1 MAISEVSEASV
12 VPEPETPAK
21 GTSWPYRVVSLA
33 WQRRLRVWHRRLAVI
48 TAIQLLLWTVS
59 GIYFAFIDITM
70 VRGEP
75 HLLAPTTQSID
86 LAEFDFP
93 VASTSQILIKPR
105 LPGELVVGVADPES
119 GLTEWL
125 GADGQ
130 PVVPLTPEQAVSLVS
145 SKTDITVD
153 VTEWVTTAAEAAEY
167 RGRQLPLWRAYSEE
181 NPSLRVYIDPRSGD
195 IVAIR
200 NLAWRAWDF
209 LWMLHIMDYDDRDD
223 IGTWLLK
230 LFSVLAL
237 LTAIAGIALYVMI
250 PWRRASKY

>member
-1 MAISEVSEASV
+1 MAASEVSEASE
-12 VPEPETPAK
+12 VPETESK
-21 GTSWPYRVVSLA
+21 WPYRIASLA
-33 WQRRLRVWHRRLAVI
+33 WQRRLRVWHRRLAIV

-59 GIYFAFIDITM
+59 GIYFAFVDITM

-75 HLLAPTTQSID
+75 HRLAPPTQPID
-86 LAEFDFP
+86 LAKFDFP
-93 VASTSQILIKPR
+93 VTSTSQVLIKPR
-105 LPGELVVGVADPES
+105 LPGELVVGVVDPES

-125 GADGQ
+125 GSDGQ
-130 PVVPLTPEQAVSLVS
+130 PVTPLTSEQAISAVS

-153 VTEWVTTAAEAAEY
+153 VTEWVATTAEASEC
-167 RGRQLPLWRAYSEE
+167 RGRQLPLWRAYSAE
-181 NPSLRVYIDPRSGD
+181 NPSLRVYVDPRSGD

-230 LFSVLAL
+230 LFSVMAL
-237 LTAIAGIALYVMI
+237 LTAIAGIALYAMI
-250 PWRRASKY
+250 PWRRAPKD

>member
-1 MAISEVSEASV
+1 MPHLSEGSEISEAS
-12 VPEPETPAK
+12 EKEAR
-21 GTSWPYRVVSLA
+21 WPYRAVSFS

-59 GIYFAFIDITM
+59 GIYFAFVDITL

-75 HLLAPTTQSID
+75 HRLAPQTQPID

-105 LPGELVVGVADPES
+105 LSGELVVGVTDPGS

-125 GADGQ
+125 SPDGQ
-130 PVVPLTPEQAVSLVS
+130 PATLLTAKQAISVVS
-145 SKTDITVD
+145 SKTNIKVN

-181 NPSLRVYIDPRSGD
+181 NPSLRVYVDPRSGD
-195 IVAIR
+195 IVAVR

-237 LTAIAGIALYVMI
+237 FTAIAGIALYVMI
-250 PWRRASKY
+250 PWRRSSKI

>member
-1 MAISEVSEASV
+1 MVAVSEALEASGA
-12 VPEPETPAK
+12 PEK
-21 GTSWPYRVVSLA
+21 GSKWPYRVVSLA
-33 WQRRLRVWHRRLAVI
+33 WQRRLRVWHRRLAI
-48 TAIQLLLWTVS
+48 ATAIQLLLWTVS
-59 GIYFAFIDITM
+59 GVYFAFVDITM

-75 HLLAPTTQSID
+75 HRLAPPTQSID
-86 LAEFDFP
+86 LAKFDFP
-93 VASTSQILIKPR
+93 IASTSQVLIKPR
-105 LPGELVVGVADPES
+105 LSGELVVGVTDPES

-125 GADGQ
+125 GSDGQ
-130 PVVPLTPEQAVSLVS
+130 PVTPLTSEQAISAVS
-145 SKTDITVD
+145 SKTDITVN

-167 RGRQLPLWRAYSEE
+167 RDRQLPLWRAYSLE
-181 NPSLRVYIDPRSGD
+181 NPSLRVYVDPRSGD

-230 LFSVLAL
+230 LFSLMAL

-250 PWRRASKY
+250 PWRRASKD

>member
-1 MAISEVSEASV
+1 MALSEV
-12 VPEPETPAK
+12 PESETPVQGA
-21 GTSWPYRVVSLA
+21 SWPYRVVSLS
-33 WQRRLRVWHRRLAVI
+33 WQRRLRVWHRRLAVV

-75 HLLAPTTQSID
+75 HRLAPPTQSID
-86 LAEFDFP
+86 LATFDFP

-105 LPGELVVGVADPES
+105 LPGELVVGVTDPQS
-119 GLTEWL
+119 GLTDWL
-125 GADGQ
+125 GSDGK
-130 PVVPLTPEQAVSLVS
+130 PVTLLTSEQAVSVVS
-145 SKTDITVD
+145 SKTDIAVD
-153 VTEWVTTAAEAAEY
+153 VSEWVTTAAEAAEY
-167 RGRQLPLWRAYSEE
+167 RGRQLPLWRAYSAD

-230 LFSVLAL
+230 LFSVMAL
-237 LTAIAGIALYVMI
+237 LTAIAGIALYAMI
-250 PWRRASKY
+250 PWRRASKD

>member
-1 MAISEVSEASV
+1 MPESESAEKA
-12 VPEPETPAK
+12 AR
-21 GTSWPYRVVSLA
+21 WPYRAVSLP
-33 WQRRLRVWHRRLAVI
+33 WQRRLRVWHRRLAVV

-75 HLLAPTTQSID
+75 HRLTPPTQSID
-86 LAEFDFP
+86 LAKFDFSL
-93 VASTSQILIKPR
+93 ASTSQVLIKPR
-105 LPGELVVGVADPES
+105 LPGELVVGVSDPES
-119 GLTEWL
+119 GLAEWL
-125 GADGQ
+125 GPDGQ
-130 PVVPLTPEQAVSLVS
+130 PVPPLTAEQAISVVS
-145 SKTDITVD
+145 SKTDISVD

-167 RGRQLPLWRAYSEE
+167 RGRQLPLWRAYNME
-181 NPSLRVYIDPRSGD
+181 NPSLRVYVDPRSGD

-230 LFSVLAL
+230 LFSVMAL

-250 PWRRASKY
+250 PWRRTSKG

>member
-1 MAISEVSEASV
+1 MAISEVSEASE
-12 VPEPETPAK
+12 VP
-21 GTSWPYRVVSLA
+21 GTGSKWPYRVVSLA
-33 WQRRLRVWHRRLAVI
+33 WQRRLRVWHRRLAIV

-59 GIYFAFIDITM
+59 GIYFAFVDITM

-75 HLLAPTTQSID
+75 HRLAPPTQSID
-86 LAEFDFP
+86 LAKFDFP
-93 VASTSQILIKPR
+93 VASTSQVLIKPR
-105 LPGELVVGVADPES
+105 LPGELVVGVTDSES

-125 GADGQ
+125 GPDGQ
-130 PVVPLTPEQAVSLVS
+130 PVTLLTAEQAISAVS
-145 SKTDITVD
+145 SKTDITVN

-167 RGRQLPLWRAYSEE
+167 RGRQLPLWRAYSLE
-181 NPSLRVYIDPRSGD
+181 NPSLRVYVDPRSGD

-230 LFSVLAL
+230 LFSVMAL

-250 PWRRASKY
+250 PWRRASKD

>member
-1 MAISEVSEASV
+1 MSEVSKASGA
-12 VPEPETPAK
+12 PEQAA
-21 GTSWPYRVVSLA
+21 SWPYRAVSLR
-33 WQRRLRVWHRRLAVI
+33 WQRRLRVWHRRLAVV

-75 HLLAPTTQSID
+75 HRLAPASESID
-86 LAEFDFP
+86 LTKFDFP
-93 VASTSQILIKPR
+93 VVSTSQILIKPR
-105 LPGELVVGVADPES
+105 LPGELVFGVADPES
-119 GLTEWL
+119 GITEWL

-130 PVVPLTPEQAVSLVS
+130 PVRPLTAEQAISVVLG
-145 SKTDITVD
+145 KTDITAD

-167 RGRQLPLWRAYSEE
+167 RGRQLPLWRAYSAE
-181 NPSLRVYIDPRSGD
+181 NTSLRIYVDPRSGD

-223 IGTWLLK
+223 IGTLLLK
-230 LFSVLAL
+230 LFSVMAL
-237 LTAIAGIALYVMI
+237 LTAIAGIVLYVMI
-250 PWRRASKY
+250 PWRRASKA

>member
-1 MAISEVSEASV
+1 MPESESAEKA
-12 VPEPETPAK
+12 AR
-21 GTSWPYRVVSLA
+21 WPYRAVSLP
-33 WQRRLRVWHRRLAVI
+33 WQRRLRVWHRRLAVV

-75 HLLAPTTQSID
+75 HRLTPPTQSID
-86 LAEFDFP
+86 LAKFDFP

-105 LPGELVVGVADPES
+105 LPGELVVGITDPAS

-125 GADGQ
+125 YSDGQ
-130 PVVPLTPEQAVSLVS
+130 PVSLLTSEQAISAVS

-167 RGRQLPLWRAYSEE
+167 RGRQLPLWRAYNAE
-181 NPSLRVYIDPRSGD
+181 NPSLRVYVDPRSGD

-230 LFSVLAL
+230 LFSVMAL

-250 PWRRASKY
+250 PWRRSSKP

>member
-1 MAISEVSEASV
+1 MAVSKISEAPQSE
-12 VPEPETPAK
+12 VPDT
-21 GTSWPYRVVSLA
+21 GTSWPFRAVSLA
-33 WQRRLRVWHRRLAVI
+33 WQRRLRIWHRRLAVV

-59 GIYFAFIDITM
+59 GIYFAFVDITM

-75 HLLAPTTQSID
+75 HRLAPPTESIN
-86 LAEFDFP
+86 LANLDFP

-105 LPGELVVGVADPES
+105 LPGELVVGVIDPGS
-119 GLTEWL
+119 GLTQWL
-125 GADGQ
+125 GSDGL
-130 PVVPLTPEQAVSLVS
+130 PVTPLSSEQAISAVS

-153 VTEWVTTAAEAAEY
+153 ITEWVTTAAEAAEY
-167 RGRQLPLWRAYSEE
+167 RGRQLPLWRAYSAE
-181 NPSLRVYIDPRSGD
+181 NPSLRVYVDPRSGD

-230 LFSVLAL
+230 LFSVMAL

-250 PWRRASKY
+250 PWRRASTD

>member
-1 MAISEVSEASV
+1 MSEVSKAPEA
-12 VPEPETPAK
+12 PEQAA
-21 GTSWPYRVVSLA
+21 SWPYRAVSLP
-33 WQRRLRVWHRRLAVI
+33 WQRRLRVWHRRLAVV

-75 HLLAPTTQSID
+75 HLLAPQAQSVD
-86 LAEFDFP
+86 LAKFDFP

-105 LPGELVVGVADPES
+105 LLGELVLGVTDPES

-125 GADGQ
+125 GPDGQ
-130 PVVPLTPEQAVSLVS
+130 PVRPLTAEQAISVVLG
-145 SKTDITVD
+145 KTDIAVD

-167 RGRQLPLWRAYSEE
+167 RGRQLPLWRAYSAE
-181 NPSLRVYIDPRSGD
+181 NASLRVYVDPRSGD

-223 IGTWLLK
+223 IGTLLLK
-230 LFSVLAL
+230 LFSVMAL

-250 PWRRASKY
+250 PWRRATKG

>member
-1 MAISEVSEASV
+1 MAASEVSEASE
-12 VPEPETPAK
+12 VPETESK
-21 GTSWPYRVVSLA
+21 WPYRIASLA
-33 WQRRLRVWHRRLAVI
+33 WQRRLRVRHRRLAIV

-59 GIYFAFIDITM
+59 GIYFAFVDITM

-75 HLLAPTTQSID
+75 HRLTPATQSID
-86 LAEFDFP
+86 LAKFDFP
-93 VASTSQILIKPR
+93 VTSTSQVLIKPR
-105 LPGELVVGVADPES
+105 LPGELVVGVSDPKS

-125 GADGQ
+125 GPDGQ
-130 PVVPLTPEQAVSLVS
+130 PVAPLTSEQAISAVST
-145 SKTDITVD
+145 KTDITVD

-167 RGRQLPLWRAYSEE
+167 RGRQLPLWRAYSAE
-181 NPSLRVYIDPRSGD
+181 NPTLRVYVDPRSGD

-230 LFSVLAL
+230 LFSVMAL
-237 LTAIAGIALYVMI
+237 LTAIAGIVLYVMI
-250 PWRRASKY
+250 PWRRAPKD

>member
-1 MAISEVSEASV
+1 MAVSEVLEASE
-12 VPEPETPAK
+12 VPEK
-21 GTSWPYRVVSLA
+21 GSKWPYRVVSLA
-33 WQRRLRVWHRRLAVI
+33 WQRRLRVWHRRLAIV

-59 GIYFAFIDITM
+59 GIYFAFVDITM

-75 HLLAPTTQSID
+75 HRLAPPTQSID
-86 LAEFDFP
+86 LAKFDFP
-93 VASTSQILIKPR
+93 VASTSQVLIKPR
-105 LPGELVVGVADPES
+105 LPGELVVGVTDPES

-125 GADGQ
+125 GSDGQ
-130 PVVPLTPEQAVSLVS
+130 PVTPLTSEQAISAVS
-145 SKTDITVD
+145 SKTDITVN

-167 RGRQLPLWRAYSEE
+167 RGRQLPLWRAYSAE
-181 NPSLRVYIDPRSGD
+181 NPSLRVYVDPRSGD

-230 LFSVLAL
+230 LFSVMAL

-250 PWRRASKY
+250 PWRRAPKD